1 MNASGFIEINEIDL
15 LFVFFF
21 KGLYPCLR
29 TIKEIITTRI
39 RAASIFDFYGC
50 IMT

>member
-21 KGLYPCLR
+21 KGLDPYLR
-29 TIKEIITTRI
+29 TATEVITTRI
-39 RAASIFDFYGC
+39 KAAAIFDFYGC
-50 IMT
+50 IIT